1 MKLSV
6 TINHI
11 IYPESSEAMLAA
23 QPHYQ
28 VLIVGAGPVGA
39 LCALLLGNYGVRTLI
54 VDRTQGVMQL
64 PRAISLDH
72 EALRVLQA
80 AGVLDL
86 LREDMPAVPAGRIV
100 SRYVGDLVDIDT
112 QGVLDGHPKLVS
124 FSQPQLERVMRAA
137 LTRRLDTE
145 LREGVECVEL
155 IEERSGITARLQA
168 NDGSGCYVQA
178 DYVIGADGA
187 NSFVRKARGI
197 GFGGHTYQQDWLI
210 VDVADAPGRKIDQ
223 YRFYS
228 DPARPH
234 VHVPGPSGSQRWEF
248 RMMPGETREQVEQ
261 VDRIRSLLAPWG
273 ELADMRVLR
282 TAVYRFHARTADH
295 IRCGRVLLAG
305 DSAHLTPP
313 FAGQG
318 LCAGLRDAF
327 NLSWKIA
334 WTLNGRARERI
345 LDSYEQERLPHVRS
359 MIRLAV
365 MIGRVL
371 MPTNRLY
378 ACCRDYLIR
387 AARALSPRR
396 DALEESKVKP
406 NAVFARGLFIP
417 GRPKRCRLVPGSP
430 LPQGIVRAGGGKLLW
445 SDDALGGGLTLIGC
459 GIDPASV
466 LDAEKLQAWQ
476 CVGGECV
483 FLRARQQNL
492 SVLPQARSRVLEDEA
507 GTYVGR
513 LAPIGTLIIARPD
526 RIVLG
531 VAERAAAGQLV
542 ESAIRLLS

>member
-1 MKLSV
+1 MQAG
-6 TINHI
+6 
-11 IYPESSEAMLAA
+11 EAMLAT
-23 QPHYQ
+23 QPRYQ
-28 VLIVGAGPVGA
+28 VLIVGAGPVGT
-39 LCALLLGNYGVRTLI
+39 LCALLLGSYGVRTLI
-54 VDRTQGVMQL
+54 VDRTRGVMDL
-64 PRAISLDH
+64 PRAISLDY

-80 AGVLDL
+80 AGILDL

-100 SRYVGDLVDIDT
+100 SRYVGDLIDIDT

-137 LTRRLDTE
+137 LGRCPETE

-155 IEERSGITARLQA
+155 TEGRSGMWARLQA
-168 NDGSGCYVQA
+168 GDGSGCVVQA

-197 GFGGHTYQQDWLI
+197 GFEGHTYQQDWLI
-210 VDVADAPGRKIDQ
+210 VDVADAPGKKIDQ

-248 RMMPGETREQVEQ
+248 RMMPDETREQIERVE
-261 VDRIRSLLAPWG
+261 RIQSLIAPWG
-273 ELADMRVLR
+273 ELAAMRVLR
-282 TAVYRFHARTADH
+282 TAVYRFHARTAER

-318 LCAGLRDAF
+318 LCSGLRDAF
-327 NLSWKIA
+327 NLSWKLA
-334 WTLNGRARERI
+334 WTLNGRASEAI
-345 LDSYEQERLPHVRS
+345 LDSYDQERLPHVRS

-365 MIGRVL
+365 MLGNVL
-371 MPTNRLY
+371 MPTNRLF
-378 ACCRDYLIR
+378 ARCRDYFIR
-387 AARALSPRR
+387 LARTLARRR
-396 DALEESKVKP
+396 DSLEEKKVKP
-406 NAVFARGLFIP
+406 NAVFARGLFLP
-417 GRPKRCRLVPGSP
+417 ERTRRCRLVPGSP
-430 LPQGIVRAGGGKLLW
+430 LPQGIVRAGCGRMTW
-445 SDDALGGGLTLIGC
+445 SDDALGKELTLLGC

-466 LDAEKLQAWQ
+466 LDPETLDAWLR
-476 CVGGECV
+476 VGGTCV

-492 SVLPQARSRVLEDEA
+492 AVLPEVRSRVLEDEA

-513 LAPIGTLIIARPD
+513 LVPIGAFVIVRPD

-531 VAERAAAGQLV
+531 VAERDDAGKLVRAAIG
-542 ESAIRLLS
+542 LLSGSPG